1 MTEIKNT
8 NYFTIQG
15 WMVKELKLSG
25 NELMAYAIIYGFS
38 QDNASGFCGS
48 RSYLSKFI
56 NVTTKTIDNLLHS
69 LIAKGFVK
77 KTEQLVCGVNV
88 IFYRAVTNFTGG
100 EKISNPEE
108 KSSHNNKEDNDNKE
122 NLTKETDTK
131 LSASLLATNVKQEL
145 QQMVIPE
152 TRNETT
158 IEQVIDFFDKTYSL
172 YPRKASRGR
181 AQTTFIHKVFARDYT
196 ESRKRALY
204 IYKCLERQIV
214 EWANEGNGKGR
225 GKDFMPYMSSWL
237 NDNFDDVPKKERGKI
252 K

>member
-25 NELMAYAIIYGFS
+25 NELMTYAIIYGFS
-38 QDNASGFCGS
+38 QDNTSGFCGS
-48 RSYLSKFI
+48 RSYLSKFL
-56 NVTTKTIDNLLHS
+56 NVTTKTVDNLLHS
-69 LIAKGFVK
+69 LIAKGFIE
-77 KTEQLVCGVNV
+77 KTEQNVCGVTV
-88 IFYRAVTNFTGG
+88 IFYRAVTNFIGG
-100 EKISNPEE
+100 EKSSDTEE
-108 KSSHNNKEDNDNKE
+108 KSSHNNKEDNYNKE
-122 NLTKETDTK
+122 NLTKETGTK
-131 LSASLLATNVKQEL
+131 LCASLLALNEKQEL

-181 AQTTFIHKVFARDYT
+181 AQTIFIRKVFARDYT
-196 ESRKRALY
+196 ESRKRALH

-237 NDNFDDVPKKERGKI
+237 NDNFEDVPKKERGKT

>member
-48 RSYLSKFI
+48 RSYLSKFM
-56 NVTTKTIDNLLHS
+56 NVTTKTVDNLLHS
-69 LIAKGFVK
+69 LTTKGFIE

-88 IFYRAVTNFTGG
+88 IFYRAVTNFAGG
-100 EKISNPEE
+100 EKSSTPEE
-108 KSSHNNKEDNDNKE
+108 KSSHNNKEDSYNKE

-131 LSASLLATNVKQEL
+131 LSTSLLALNEKQEL

-181 AQTTFIHKVFARDYT
+181 AQTVFIHKVFARDYT
-196 ESRKRALY
+196 ESRKRALH

-214 EWANEGNGKGR
+214 EWSNEGNGKGR

-237 NDNFDDVPKKERGKI
+237 NDNFEDVPKKERGKT

>member
-1 MTEIKNT
+1 MMEIKNT

-25 NELMAYAIIYGFS
+25 NELMTYAIIYGFS

-69 LIAKGFVK
+69 LIAKGFIE
-77 KTEQLVCGVNV
+77 KTEQIVCGVNI
-88 IFYRAVTNFTGG
+88 IFYRAVTNFAGG
-100 EKISNPEE
+100 EKISNTEE

-122 NLTKETDTK
+122 NLTKETEAK
-131 LSASLLATNVKQEL
+131 LRATLLAPNGEQEL

-181 AQTTFIHKVFARDYT
+181 AQTVFIHKVFARDYT
-196 ESRKRALY
+196 ESRKRALH

-225 GKDFMPYMSSWL
+225 GKDFTPYMSSWL
-237 NDNFDDVPKKERGKI
+237 NDNFEDVPKKERGKI

>member
-88 IFYRAVTNFTGG
+88 IFYRAVTNFAGG

-131 LSASLLATNVKQEL
+131 LRASLLASNEKQEL

-237 NDNFDDVPKKERGKI
+237 NDNFEDVPKKERGKI